1 MTVKTEPATAQG
13 FEPNRFYE
21 RLIVMR
27 RTDRKTFDGFSVPT
41 RLALEEYEKRKREHE
56 QTQGQERKSR

>member
-1 MTVKTEPATAQG
+1 MAAKTESATAQR
-13 FEPNRFYE
+13 FEPNGFYE

-56 QTQGQERKSR
+56 QMQGQEHKSR

>member
-1 MTVKTEPATAQG
+1 MAAKTESATAQG
-13 FEPNRFYE
+13 FEPNKFYD

-27 RTDRKTFDGFSVPT
+27 RTDRQTFDGFSIPT

-56 QTQGQERKSR
+56 QTQGQERKPR